1 MFTNKKKGQIIMG
14 QKANP
19 NSFRATKKTAVI
31 FGSGHQMNEYST
43 LLKEYLLVSSNIVTF
58 FRKK

>member
-1 MFTNKKKGQIIMG
+1 MG

-19 NSFRATKKTAVI
+19 NSFRATKKTAVN
-31 FGSGHQMNEYST
+31 FLEVDTQMNEYST

-58 FRKK
+58 FEKIIVL